1 MYNVCVCFQ
10 ESGCLGWVMSIKV
23 LYDSVHSAALLVG
36 FVDRIRKAVSQQRS
50 RLAEANPQQLSAV
63 VTDTVHNL
71 QLSHS

>member
-1 MYNVCVCFQ
+1 
-10 ESGCLGWVMSIKV
+10 MSIKV

-63 VTDTVHNL
+63 VTDTVRNL